1 MSTLGTEPAVHAPPP
16 SRPRSHHL
24 GGPSTRTAA
33 VNMRPSRVFSRT
45 PSGGGAGGQAV
56 PGHDCR
62 SLCEETAQQRRG
74 RSCSPVPSPGE
85 LTPPGGLAVLP
96 GSLCANPGAHTRFCS
111 RKRSPPRKVLHS
123 PFSLRHLVGEQFS
136 RTCWALGRGRQ
147 ERAPAA
153 CFRARGP
160 PPFLPPTLQSVFG
173 RLPTAGLVSSC
184 SLLSRAVPLLRLD
197 PRDNYPPGLGSAP
210 APGPWR
216 VSSLRSGQR
225 RGAGAGLRRAA
236 PPRARFGVS
245 RMRRDQ
251 AALASGWSPRSS
263 EAFRPLSP

>member
-1 MSTLGTEPAVHAPPP
+1 MPPP
-16 SRPRSHHL
+16 SPRPRSHHL

-45 PSGGGAGGQAV
+45 PSGGPVVRLSQGMTAGPCVRKPPGSVGEGAA
-56 PGHDCR
+56 P
-62 SLCEETAQQRRG
+62 
-74 RSCSPVPSPGE
+74 PVPSPGE

-160 PPFLPPTLQSVFG
+160 PPFLPPTLQGVFG